1 MTTKN
6 FDDVLTTT
14 RDARGVVTLTLND
27 PARFN
32 ALGAEMLS
40 ALQQALDDAGRDESV
55 RVVVLAAA
63 GKAFCAG
70 HNLKDMAANP
80 ELAYY
85 QKLFAQ
91 CSRMMLTIHK
101 LPVPVIARVQGM
113 ATAAGCQLVAQ
124 CDLAVAADSASF
136 ATSGI
141 HYGLFCATPSVP
153 LVRNVPAKRA
163 MEMLLTGD
171 FIDAPTALAQGLLNR
186 VVPADALDAEVEKL
200 VESILQKP
208 RVAVAM
214 GKALVYQQRELGIDA
229 AYQLA
234 GQTMATTETPMLEDV
249 GRWAEAFLRPTVL
262 VEFAALAACLGLAW
276 LLVSLLQRGLHRG
289 DPRSI
294 LFGTRI
300 VDGAL
305 FPLALLCLAYV
316 ARTVLLQWVPLAVF
330 KVAVPVLVSLV
341 VIRIGVKVLQVAYPD
356 AAWVRP
362 IERSISWLAWLG
374 MVLWVTGLLPL
385 VLEE

>member
-1 MTTKN
+1 MTN
-6 FDDVLTTT
+6 SHELLQIA
-14 RDARGVVTLTLND
+14 RDTRGVVTLTLND
-27 PARFN
+27 PTRFN
-32 ALGAEMLS
+32 ALGSEMLT

-70 HNLKDMAANP
+70 HNLKDMAAHP

-101 LPVPVIARVQGM
+101 LSVPVIARVQGM

-124 CDLAVAADSASF
+124 CDLAVAGDTASF

-171 FIDAPTALAQGLLNR
+171 FIDAPTALAQGLVNR
-186 VVPADALDAEVEKL
+186 VVPADALDAEVEQL
-200 VESILQKP
+200 VQSILQKP

-234 GQTMATTETPMLEDV
+234 GQTMATNMMDEAAQE
-249 GRWAEAFLRPTVL
+249 GARAFAEKRQP
-262 VEFAALAACLGLAW
+262 AW
-276 LLVSLLQRGLHRG
+276 KR
-289 DPRSI
+289 
-294 LFGTRI
+294 
-300 VDGAL
+300 
-305 FPLALLCLAYV
+305 
-316 ARTVLLQWVPLAVF
+316 
-330 KVAVPVLVSLV
+330 
-341 VIRIGVKVLQVAYPD
+341 
-356 AAWVRP
+356 
-362 IERSISWLAWLG
+362 
-374 MVLWVTGLLPL
+374 
-385 VLEE
+385 

>member
-1 MTTKN
+1 MTTN
-6 FDDVLTTT
+6 SDDLLQIT
-14 RDARGVVTLTLND
+14 RDTRGVVTLTLND

-32 ALGAEMLS
+32 ALGSEMLS
-40 ALQQALDDAGRDESV
+40 ALQRALDDAGRDESV

-70 HNLKDMAANP
+70 HNLKDMAAHP

-85 QKLFAQ
+85 QQLFAQ

-101 LPVPVIARVQGM
+101 LSVPVIARVQGM

-124 CDLAVAADSASF
+124 CDLAVAADTASF

-163 MEMLLTGD
+163 MERLLTGD

-186 VVPADALDAEVEKL
+186 VVALDALDTEVENL
-200 VESILQKP
+200 VPSILQKP

-214 GKALVYQQRELGIDA
+214 GKALVYQQRELGMDA

-234 GQTMATTETPMLEDV
+234 GQAMATNMMDEAAQEGARAFAEKRQP
-249 GRWAEAFLRPTVL
+249 RWK
-262 VEFAALAACLGLAW
+262 C
-276 LLVSLLQRGLHRG
+276 
-289 DPRSI
+289 
-294 LFGTRI
+294 
-300 VDGAL
+300 
-305 FPLALLCLAYV
+305 
-316 ARTVLLQWVPLAVF
+316 
-330 KVAVPVLVSLV
+330 
-341 VIRIGVKVLQVAYPD
+341 
-356 AAWVRP
+356 
-362 IERSISWLAWLG
+362 
-374 MVLWVTGLLPL
+374 
-385 VLEE
+385 

>member
-1 MTTKN
+1 MTTS
-6 FDDVLTTT
+6 FDDLLQST
-14 RDARGVVTLTLND
+14 RDTRGVVTLTLND

-40 ALQQALDDAGRDESV
+40 AMQQALDEVGRDESV
-55 RVVVLAAA
+55 RVVVLAAV

-91 CSRMMLTIHK
+91 CSRVMLSIQK

-124 CDLAVAADSASF
+124 CDLAVAADTASF

-171 FIDAPTALAQGLLNR
+171 FIDAHTALAQGLVNR
-186 VVPADALDAEVEKL
+186 VVAADALDAEVEKL
-200 VESILQKP
+200 VASIVQKP
-208 RVAVAM
+208 RAAVAL

-234 GQTMATTETPMLEDV
+234 GQAMATNMMD
-249 GRWAEAFLRPTVL
+249 
-262 VEFAALAACLGLAW
+262 
-276 LLVSLLQRGLHRG
+276 
-289 DPRSI
+289 
-294 LFGTRI
+294 
-300 VDGAL
+300 
-305 FPLALLCLAYV
+305 
-316 ARTVLLQWVPLAVF
+316 
-330 KVAVPVLVSLV
+330 
-341 VIRIGVKVLQVAYPD
+341 D
-356 AAWVRP
+356 AAQEGARAFAEKRQP
-362 IERSISWLAWLG
+362 AWKR
-374 MVLWVTGLLPL
+374 
-385 VLEE
+385 